1 MNSDNLHNCLFFT
14 SNRLSRVITKMAE
27 ESFQRYGF
35 SPTHAYLMLAV
46 NEKEKV
52 TPTQLAQ
59 ILHMTPSTITRFVD
73 KLVGKGFLERE
84 VEGKN
89 IFVLP
94 TKKGREAQASIEE
107 AITDMYK
114 NYVALLGEAQ
124 AKSVTQMIHET
135 VEMLEKNES
144 ES

>member
-1 MNSDNLHNCLFFT
+1 MNSNNLHNCLFFT
-14 SNRLSRVITKMAE
+14 TNRLSRVITKLAE

-46 NEKEKV
+46 NEKERV

-73 KLVGKGFLERE
+73 KLVAKGLLERE

-89 IFVLP
+89 IFVRS
-94 TKKGREAQASIEE
+94 TKKGREAQEDIEK
-107 AITDMYK
+107 AIMDMYSR
-114 NYVALLGEAQ
+114 YVAVLGEDQ
-124 AKSVTQMIHET
+124 AKVVTQMIHET

-144 ES
+144 ND

>member
-1 MNSDNLHNCLFFT
+1 
-14 SNRLSRVITKMAE
+14 MAE

-94 TKKGREAQASIEE
+94 TKKGREAQVNIEE

-114 NYVALLGEAQ
+114 SYVALLGEAQ

-144 ES
+144 DS